1 LGKRLKGNKMK
12 FNYIIGNPPYQMP
25 NEKVDSSVKLYDRIL
40 KRLDNILDN
49 NGYLSMVTPSK
60 VFGKNSKSNFRIL
73 HNTWN
78 PLFVDYQANNY
89 FNVGIDICYWIANK
103 KDFDKIEI
111 ITSDGEKINFSE
123 KPDIL
128 FKDKKSLDG
137 YSVLKKILRNNKTLK
152 QYPTFKKGNKYK
164 VWMNRNKDK
173 YYFSDDENIIK
184 DLSKIERIT
193 LSRSQSLNNIYY
205 DKNSMDVY
213 DSKHFMVPV
222 KNINYQ
228 NIIDFYQSD
237 IIRSIAKMYQKVFN
251 LGFQHILLKIDPYLD
266 IDNINNPKEYL
277 KNSFGITE
285 EDIEIIKKF

>member
-1 LGKRLKGNKMK
+1 MK
-12 FNYIIGNPPYQMP
+12 FDYIIGNPPYQMP
-25 NEKVDSSVKLYDRIL
+25 GEKVDSTIKLYDKIL
-40 KRLDNILDN
+40 NRLDNILDI
-49 NGYLSMVTPSK
+49 NGYLGMVTPSK
-60 VFGKNSKSNFRIL
+60 VFGKKSKSNFRIL

-89 FNVGIDICYWIANK
+89 FNVGIEICYWIANK

-111 ITSDGEKINFSE
+111 ITSDGEKINFLE

-137 YSVLKKILRNNKTLK
+137 YSVLKKIMSNNKTLK

-164 VWMNRNKDK
+164 VWRNRSKDK

-184 DLSKIERIT
+184 DLSKIERIS
-193 LSRSQSLNNIYY
+193 LSMSQSLNNIYY

-213 DSKHFMVPV
+213 DNKHIIVPV

-228 NIIDFYQSD
+228 NIINFYQSD
-237 IIRSIAKMYQKVFN
+237 IIKNLAKMYQKVFN
-251 LGFQHILLKIDPYLD
+251 LGFQHILLRLDPYLD
-266 IDNINNPKEYL
+266 INNINKPKDYL
-277 KNSFGITE
+277 KNVFNLSE
-285 EDIEIIKKF
+285 KEIEIIQGF